1 MLSLTIAIPTF
12 NRSSRLK
19 KTLNDLLINII
30 NSKHSKKISIFVSNN
45 GSTDNTEQ
53 VINEYQKY
61 YISYNLKFTFDNLQ
75 TNSGFDNNVYNC
87 YLRATSDYVWI
98 ISDDDNLYFNSIDQL
113 FNDIEEF
120 KPNLIYYNFYQP
132 PNDFNKP
139 LIELSEFSNNLNE
152 KTFISI
158 NKLINF
164 PKLTAL
170 VFRRDTE
177 IIENIKQ
184 FLQFNGFMH
193 IGIALEKILSKGDV
207 LFSNFF
213 IAKPDSDYFDH
224 IDFVPYVGNNLIELV
239 RFIFH
244 HHKLYDYE
252 TLLKLKYTDPFYTSI
267 EWIYL
272 FYIGKMKLTNELKN
286 TLLNTIYREFKI
298 TKLNYKILILF
309 LKFIPAYI
317 HHNIYKKLSKK

>member
-1 MLSLTIAIPTF
+1 MISLTIAIPTY
-12 NRSSRLK
+12 NRSNRLK
-19 KTLNDLLINII
+19 KTLNDLLINIK

-45 GSTDNTEQ
+45 GSNDTTEL
-53 VINEYQKY
+53 VLKEYQNY
-61 YISYNLKFTFDNLQ
+61 FLSYNLKFTFENLQ
-75 TNSGFDNNVYNC
+75 KNTGFSYNVYNC
-87 YLRATSDYVWI
+87 YLRATTDYVWI

-113 FNDIEEF
+113 FNDIEKF

-132 PNDFNKP
+132 PYNINNP
-139 LIELSEFSNNLNE
+139 LIEITEFNNTLNE

-170 VFRRDTE
+170 VFHRDKD
-177 IIENIKQ
+177 IIENIKPI
-184 FLQFNGFMH
+184 LQFNGFMH
-193 IGIALEKILSKGDV
+193 IGIALETILLKSNV

-213 IAKPDSDYFDH
+213 IAKPDCDYFDH
-224 IDFVPYVGNNLIELV
+224 IDFVPYVGNYLNELV
-239 RFIFH
+239 TFIFH
-244 HHKLYDYE
+244 KHNIYGYE
-252 TLLKLKYTDPFYTSI
+252 SVIKLKYSDPFYTSI

-286 TLLNTIYREFKI
+286 TLLNTIYKDFNI
-298 TKLNYKILILF
+298 TKLNYKIFILI

-317 HHNIYKKLSKK
+317 YHNIYKKLSKI